1 MSPIWATARG
11 GVRCMLS
18 GDQLGDSPVHRSVAA
33 RGGAKRPPVRE
44 VWLHRRAGRDLLC
57 LYQPLIPIYGYPAAD
72 TVYHVDSRSIQ
83 EAVMVT
89 TRILLLVAN
98 AGSPSTPHLLEDALL
113 ALMNTY
119 DWDAVQRLTNRWR
132 FYFPFGWT
140 TRDGQDPMRRGRACS
155 VTRRHPA
162 RASRCDPSPG

>member
-1 MSPIWATARG
+1 
-11 GVRCMLS
+11 MLS
-18 GDQLGDSPVHRSVAA
+18 GDQLGDRPVHRSIAA

-44 VWLHRRAGRDLLC
+44 VGLNRRAGRDLLGR
-57 LYQPLIPIYGYPAAD
+57 YQPLILISGYPAAD
-72 TVYHVDSRSIQ
+72 TVYQVDSRSIQ

-98 AGSPSTPHLLEDALL
+98 AGSPSTPHLLKDAVL
-113 ALMNTY
+113 ALMKTY
-119 DWDAVQRLTNRWR
+119 DWDAVDTVQRLTNRWR

-140 TRDGQDPMRRGRACS
+140 TRDGQDPMRRGRACP